1 MLGQQ
6 QIPGGACERGACE
19 SGVELHSLPDN
30 LLNPMPEKIDKHE
43 FFESAVTR
51 MMDRMY
57 GAAMRFT
64 RNESD
69 AEDLMSASIEKAW
82 KGFDR
87 LEDRGSFDGWMMR
100 ILSNT
105 YISQWRRNKTH
116 EKVFDVT
123 ETADDLEDGQ
133 SLYARLHQPFLLW
146 YGTPEKF
153 FLDNLLLE
161 DITRAMD
168 RLSDVHR
175 EIVVM
180 VEVLGL
186 SYDEVARDMEIPV
199 GTVRSRL
206 SRARKQLQDSL
217 WHNAREIGISTG

>member
-1 MLGQQ
+1 M
-6 QIPGGACERGACE
+6 
-19 SGVELHSLPDN
+19 VW
-30 LLNPMPEKIDKHE
+30 
-43 FFESAVTR
+43 
-51 MMDRMY
+51 
-57 GAAMRFT
+57 
-64 RNESD
+64 D
-69 AEDLMSASIEKAW
+69 A
-82 KGFDR
+82 
-87 LEDRGSFDGWMMR
+87 
-100 ILSNT
+100 
-105 YISQWRRNKTH
+105 
-116 EKVFDVT
+116 
-123 ETADDLEDGQ
+123 
-133 SLYARLHQPFLLW
+133 
-146 YGTPEKF
+146 EKF

-186 SYDEVARDMEIPV
+186 SYDEVARDMDIPV